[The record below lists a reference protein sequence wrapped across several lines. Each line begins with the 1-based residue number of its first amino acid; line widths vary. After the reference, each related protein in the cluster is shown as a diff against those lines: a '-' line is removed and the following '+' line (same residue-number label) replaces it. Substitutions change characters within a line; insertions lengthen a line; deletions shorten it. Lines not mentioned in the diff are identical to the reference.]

1 MKLKFNNKNANCKKL
16 WLNNYK
22 MIIKYWNIK
31 IKYLK
36 MKYLELNNKI
46 KKSLVKMKIIK
57 SKLNN
62 YNNN

>member
-1 MKLKFNNKNANCKKL
+1 
-16 WLNNYK
+16 
-22 MIIKYWNIK
+22 
-31 IKYLK
+31 

-62 YNNN
+62 YNNNQKNNQIFLKFLLMRIQMI